1 MIKENESGVFLMGK
15 SIARNKIK
23 IILWN
28 FLHKIIGKVK
38 ILPNSSHKQSSD
50 LESQFA
56 TSWKRERRKI
66 RNNFM
71 ERASHEDLILAP
83 WLGEIGYEIL
93 YWIPFLHRMVES
105 GAIHKS
111 QLTVVSRGGVS
122 EWYKGISENYVEIYD
137 YFTPEELNNLKSERY
152 EKAGTQKLIGQD
164 NSVEDKILARITR
177 QSSLSKNIYYP
188 SEFFNAMHPLFSRLG
203 KAAPFRMASD
213 MLVHKQIGSS
223 ESNLKPLVPSGKYI
237 CVNLYLRPSFSPSPA
252 EYAILLASIDTLARK
267 LGATVIELNSGD
279 GLDPEHG
286 NFSRNTNWVNSQ
298 TIYKSN
304 PSNNLEWQSALIS
317 GSMLYIGTYGG
328 PSYISLM
335 YNVPTIALYSSR
347 EGLNPVHEHVVN
359 HHKFSIESASWH
371 CFSVK
376 EFFEIFDLTW

>member
-1 MIKENESGVFLMGK
+1 MGK
-15 SIARNKIK
+15 FIVRKK
-23 IILWN
+23 KKLMFWN
-28 FLHKIIGKVK
+28 LFHKSIGKVG
-38 ILPNSSHKQSSD
+38 IHPNSSHKHSSL
-50 LESQFA
+50 LESEF
-56 TSWKRERRKI
+56 TSSWKKARRKI
-66 RNNFM
+66 HRNFTG
-71 ERASHEDLILAP
+71 RASHEDLVLAP

-93 YWIPFLHRMVES
+93 YWIPFLNRMVES

-111 QLTVVSRGGVS
+111 QLTVVSRGGVR
-122 EWYKGISENYVEIYD
+122 EWYKGISENYVEIYE

-177 QSSLSKNIYYP
+177 ETSLSKNIYYP

-213 MLVHKQIGSS
+213 MLLHKQIGSS
-223 ESNLKPLVPSGKYI
+223 ESNLKQLVPSGKYI
-237 CVNLYLRPSFSPSPA
+237 CVNLYLRPSFSPSPT
-252 EYAILLASIDTLARK
+252 EYAILVASIDTLARK

-279 GLDPEHG
+279 GLDPEHENISG
-286 NFSRNTNWVNSQ
+286 NTNWINSQ
-298 TIYKSN
+298 SIYKSN

-317 GSMLYIGTYGG
+317 SSMLYIGTYGG
-328 PSYISLM
+328 PSYIPLL
-335 YNVPTIALYSSR
+335 YNVSTIALYSSR
-347 EGLNPVHEHVVN
+347 KGLNPVHEHVVN

-371 CFSVK
+371 CFSLK